1 MPLIEHCIAREFNR
15 FHARVDFH
23 TGCYVNIYEGARRT
37 RSYVRTYVRG
47 QITVMTVT
55 RYPNFWSVKLT
66 LEVRKMAKIKQL
78 EAFTKTVVAYK
89 KMGVMPQLS
98 YP

>member
-37 RSYVRTYVRG
+37 RSYVRTGTNHGDDGNPV
-47 QITVMTVT
+47 
-55 RYPNFWSVKLT
+55 
-66 LEVRKMAKIKQL
+66 
-78 EAFTKTVVAYK
+78 
-89 KMGVMPQLS
+89 
-98 YP
+98 